1 MVHNIEKLEA
11 GENILCEV
19 NGKNKEMLMDVIVE
33 NLDKDEKKEYL
44 KANKE
49 MAILILTGKFR
60 ISWPQNSMIFER
72 KSVFDESPWCLHV
85 PKNINVAIEVYEKS
99 EILIQCTEN
108 VEAFE
113 AKLYSPSDCRS
124 DIFGEG
130 TWNGT
135 ARRVVRTVFDYNNA
149 PYSNMVIGEVITY
162 PGKWSSYPPHYHPQP
177 EVYFYKF
184 NKPQGFGL
192 CLNGDEAYKISDNSF
207 ATIIGGDVHP
217 QTSAPGYAMYYCW
230 MIRHLE
236 NNPWTDRIDVDEHK
250 WLWNK
255 DVKIWPEK

>member
-1 MVHNIEKLEA
+1 MVHNLDRLEN
-11 GENILCEV
+11 GENILCQI
-19 NGKNKEMLMDVIVE
+19 NGKNKEMLMDVTVE
-33 NLDKDEKKEYL
+33 KLEKNQRREYL
-44 KANKE
+44 KSDKE
-49 MAILILTGKFR
+49 IAVLLLTGQVK
-60 ISWPQNSMIFER
+60 INWLENSKSIER
-72 KSVFDESPWCLHV
+72 KSVFDDDPWCLHV
-85 PKNINVAIEVYEKS
+85 PKNVGITVEASENS
-99 EILIQCTEN
+99 EILIQSTEN
-108 VEAFE
+108 LGFFE
-113 AKLYSPSDCRS
+113 PKLYSPSECKS
-124 DIFGEG
+124 EIFGEG

-135 ARRVVRTVFDYNNA
+135 ARRVVRTIFDYKNA

-192 CLNGDEAYKISDNSF
+192 CLNGDKAYKILDNSF

-255 DVKIWPEK
+255 NAKIWPEE